1 MDAVS
6 GMGEW
11 EAGLRLG
18 FSLDCRC
25 VGEVHERGQG
35 LVAVSGMRLPGSGR
49 GRDGSELEGRRR
61 LSWAVDGRAVGVR
74 QRAGLPCT
82 ALSGRRRLS
91 RAVDGRA
98 VGVWQRAGV
107 PCAAGGTWWSA
118 ARRRRLLSRL
128 SPCSTSSTS
137 RREE

>member
-61 LSWAVDGRAVGVR
+61 LSWAVDGRAVGVW

>member
-61 LSWAVDGRAVGVR
+61 LSWAVDGRAVGV
-74 QRAGLPCT
+74 
-82 ALSGRRRLS
+82 
-91 RAVDGRA
+91 
-98 VGVWQRAGV
+98 WQRAGV

>member
-61 LSWAVDGRAVGVR
+61 LSWAVEGRAVGVR

-82 ALSGRRRLS
+82 AL
-91 RAVDGRA
+91 
-98 VGVWQRAGV
+98 
-107 PCAAGGTWWSA
+107 
-118 ARRRRLLSRL
+118 
-128 SPCSTSSTS
+128 
-137 RREE
+137 